1 MKKSLM
7 IAFSFA
13 LIAPLAA
20 CGKKAEVPKPTESAA
35 SGSMENMPMAT
46 QMKHDRAA
54 GTVTAIDTVK
64 GMITLNHGAMDGLGW
79 PAMTMAFSIK
89 PELLS
94 GIKVGDKVNFEIDW
108 DGKTGVVTN
117 IKKVES

>member
-1 MKKSLM
+1 
-7 IAFSFA
+7 
-13 LIAPLAA
+13 
-20 CGKKAEVPKPTESAA
+20 
-35 SGSMENMPMAT
+35 
-46 QMKHDRAA
+46 
-54 GTVTAIDTVK
+54 
-64 GMITLNHGAMDGLGW
+64 
-79 PAMTMAFSIK
+79 MTMAFSIK